1 MFIVQNSFQKLKF
14 KHILQSVLP
23 FLNYKIMKYIYLGIT
38 LFLFCQYLPAQVL
51 LDADGTGD
59 TYELISS
66 KLAPGHNP
74 IEVPDCGH
82 SDFGDHIDEV
92 FDDELNAFV
101 FRFHMHT
108 DQDDDRCINFDRQ
121 RNEIKSYDK
130 SPNNLKAIQGE
141 VVEYKWKFRLPEG
154 FQSSSKF
161 THIHQL
167 KAVGGT
173 ESSMPQITLTT
184 RDGNPDQLE
193 LRYAES
199 LTQVTLDKV
208 DLAPFLGTWCEATER
223 VLFGENGTYEIKI
236 TRVSDNTTL
245 FSYSNN
251 EIRMWKTEADFIRP
265 KWGIYRSIVFAEM
278 LRDETVLYN
287 NFSITENPQTT
298 SSTEIIDSES
308 DQIIVFP
315 NPASQAFQVDGI
327 SKDCKYSIFDS
338 NWKMVSNGETEN
350 NQIRFSGLKRATY
363 FIVLETEKGKVTKKI
378 VKY

>member
-1 MFIVQNSFQKLKF
+1 
-14 KHILQSVLP
+14 
-23 FLNYKIMKYIYLGIT
+23 
-38 LFLFCQYLPAQVL
+38 
-51 LDADGTGD
+51 
-59 TYELISS
+59 
-66 KLAPGHNP
+66 
-74 IEVPDCGH
+74 
-82 SDFGDHIDEV
+82 
-92 FDDELNAFV
+92 
-101 FRFHMHT
+101 
-108 DQDDDRCINFDRQ
+108 
-121 RNEIKSYDK
+121 
-130 SPNNLKAIQGE
+130 
-141 VVEYKWKFRLPEG
+141 
-154 FQSSSKF
+154 
-161 THIHQL
+161 
-167 KAVGGT
+167 
-173 ESSMPQITLTT
+173 MPQITLTT

-298 SSTEIIDSES
+298 SSTEIVDSES

-350 NQIRFSGLKRATY
+350 NQIPVSYTHLTLPT
-363 FIVLETEKGKVTKKI
+363 ICSV
-378 VKY
+378 

>member
-1 MFIVQNSFQKLKF
+1 
-14 KHILQSVLP
+14 
-23 FLNYKIMKYIYLGIT
+23 MKNFFLGIVF
-38 LFLFCQYLPAQVL
+38 LLFCQNLSGQIL
-51 LDADGTGD
+51 LDADGEGN

-101 FRFHMHT
+101 FRFLLHT

-130 SPNNLKAIQGE
+130 SPDNLKAVQGE
-141 VVEYKWKFRLPEG
+141 TVEYKWKFKLADG
-154 FQSSSKF
+154 FQSSPKF

-184 RDGNPDQLE
+184 RAGNPDQLE
-193 LRYAES
+193 LRYAET

-208 DLAPFLGTWCEATER
+208 DLEPFKGTWCEATER
-223 VLFGENGTYEIKI
+223 VLFGENGSYSIEI
-236 TRVSDNTTL
+236 TRISDNRTL
-245 FSYSNN
+245 FSYENDD
-251 EIRMWKTEADFIRP
+251 IRMWKTEADFIRP
-265 KWGIYRSIVFAEM
+265 KWGIYRSLVFAEE
-278 LRDETVLYN
+278 LRDEAVFYN

-298 SSTEIIDSES
+298 SSTEIIDAEN
-308 DQIIVFP
+308 DQIIIFP

-327 SKDCKYSIFDS
+327 NKDCKYSIFDS
-338 NWKMVSNGETEN
+338 NWKLVSNGETAN
-350 NQIRFSGLKRATY
+350 NQIQFSGLKRATY

-378 VKY
+378 LKY